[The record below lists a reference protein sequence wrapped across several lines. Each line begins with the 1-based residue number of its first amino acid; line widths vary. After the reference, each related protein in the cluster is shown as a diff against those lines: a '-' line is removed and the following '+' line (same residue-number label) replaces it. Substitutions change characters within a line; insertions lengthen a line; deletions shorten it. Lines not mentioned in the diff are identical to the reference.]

1 MHEKTTELK
10 DKLLA
15 VETQAISDKRGFE
28 EQLQAVEG
36 ERDAAKQ
43 QTEERDSALKSA
55 QSEYSDL
62 QQERGRG
69 QVAHEEVLLCVGNEA
84 TCTRD
89 VFRRELTML
98 NSELH
103 ESLQRNQAQSEA
115 GLRSLEDIRTNHRT
129 KSEEAQQQLARA
141 QQQHEQLCGQLKE
154 VQGTVDAGRLER
166 QQLQEQQAREKQA
179 LVQEHSAQSQEHEAR
194 IEQIEAGQRQVLED
208 NEREL
213 EQVRAEERQLRSDLE
228 RVQDE
233 LSVAWL
239 STNRVLPED
248 VPGM

>member
-129 KSEEAQQQLARA
+129 KSEEAQQQLAQA
-141 QQQHEQLCGQLKE
+141 HEDC
-154 VQGTVDAGRLER
+154 
-166 QQLQEQQAREKQA
+166 
-179 LVQEHSAQSQEHEAR
+179 
-194 IEQIEAGQRQVLED
+194 EAGVDGHRGTAFPL
-208 NEREL
+208 
-213 EQVRAEERQLRSDLE
+213 
-228 RVQDE
+228 
-233 LSVAWL
+233 
-239 STNRVLPED
+239 
-248 VPGM
+248 